1 MTTEEIAGRAAAE
14 LSPAET
20 PAPGALALADSRRV
34 RVRPASLADADSL
47 RGMFSRLS
55 RETIYLRFHAPYPRV
70 PEWAVAGS
78 LDVPDGEALV
88 AVAGEEVIGHAMAGG
103 SGGDG
108 REAEVAVLVEDAW
121 QSRGVGKLLLSRL
134 AGLSGER
141 GVETLFCVALG
152 ENRRVL
158 DLVRAVFDDA
168 SYTLRDGAYLIRV
181 PVGSLRADP
190 GTAREGR

>member
-1 MTTEEIAGRAAAE
+1 MTTNEIAGRTAAV
-14 LSPAET
+14 LSPAFP
-20 PAPGALALADSRRV
+20 PAPEDFVLADGRQV
-34 RVRPASLADADSL
+34 RVRPASLDDADSL
-47 RGMFSRLS
+47 CGMFSRLS
-55 RETIYLRFHAPYPRV
+55 QETIYLRFHAPYPRV

-88 AVAGEEVIGHAMAGG
+88 AVAGEEVIGHAMDVR

-181 PVGSLRADP
+181 PVGSLRAEP
-190 GTAREGR
+190 GTASEGR